1 MDITYLGHSSFKIK
15 TKFATVVTDPFD
27 PQKVGLKYTGVE
39 GEIVTV
45 SHLHDDHNATE
56 RVSGVKKIIEG
67 PGEYEVSGISI
78 MGFASYHDD
87 KKGEERGG
95 NTIYVFEADGLR
107 IAHLGDLGH
116 TLTDNLVS
124 EMGTIDILMVPVGGV
139 YTIGS
144 KEAGEVVGKIDP
156 YFVMPMHYNVQG
168 LTLSQAEK
176 MEPVE
181 TYLKESGLPVEN
193 LPKFTIKK
201 EDILEDQNTKVIVL
215 EKKQ

>member
-107 IAHLGDLGH
+107 LAHLGDLGH
-116 TLTDNLVS
+116 TLSNDLVS

>member
-1 MDITYLGHSSFKIK
+1 MFAIFAPLSQSGLLPVVIFGTTRPPGACISNFSVDKSFYTQPNIIFKTLFENSGNIYLNPYGLLKI
-15 TKFATVVTDPFD
+15 
-27 PQKVGLKYTGVE
+27 E
-39 GEIVTV
+39 NI
-45 SHLHDDHNATE
+45 
-56 RVSGVKKIIEG
+56 
-67 PGEYEVSGISI
+67 
-78 MGFASYHDD
+78 
-87 KKGEERGG
+87 
-95 NTIYVFEADGLR
+95 
-107 IAHLGDLGH
+107 
-116 TLTDNLVS
+116 
-124 EMGTIDILMVPVGGV
+124 
-139 YTIGS
+139 IGS
-144 KEAGEVVGKIDP
+144 KVDEIKIDP

>member
-95 NTIYVFEADGLR
+95 NTIYVIEADGLR
-107 IAHLGDLGH
+107 LAHLGDLGH
-116 TLTDNLVS
+116 ILSDDLVS

-139 YTIGS
+139 YTIDS
-144 KEAGEVVGKIDP
+144 KEAGEGVGKIDP

>member
-27 PQKVGLKYTGVE
+27 PQKVGLKYSGVE

-95 NTIYVFEADGLR
+95 NTIYVIEADGLR
-107 IAHLGDLGH
+107 LAHLGDLGH
-116 TLTDNLVS
+116 ILSDDLVS

-139 YTIGS
+139 YTIDS

>member
-1 MDITYLGHSSFKIK
+1 
-15 TKFATVVTDPFD
+15 
-27 PQKVGLKYTGVE
+27 
-39 GEIVTV
+39 
-45 SHLHDDHNATE
+45 
-56 RVSGVKKIIEG
+56 
-67 PGEYEVSGISI
+67 
-78 MGFASYHDD
+78 
-87 KKGEERGG
+87 
-95 NTIYVFEADGLR
+95 
-107 IAHLGDLGH
+107 
-116 TLTDNLVS
+116 
-124 EMGTIDILMVPVGGV
+124 MGTIDILMVPVGGV

>member
-95 NTIYVFEADGLR
+95 NTIYVIEADGLR
-107 IAHLGDLGH
+107 LAHLGDLGH
-116 TLTDNLVS
+116 ILSDDLVS

-139 YTIGS
+139 YTIDS